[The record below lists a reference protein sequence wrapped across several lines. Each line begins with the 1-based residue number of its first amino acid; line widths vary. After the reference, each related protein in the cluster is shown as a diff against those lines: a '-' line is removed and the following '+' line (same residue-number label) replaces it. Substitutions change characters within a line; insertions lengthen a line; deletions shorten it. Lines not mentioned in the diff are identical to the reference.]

1 MSADLLT
8 RRLTL
13 TPRTLDEGEGTVDV
27 VLSTGAPVRRAGF
40 VERLALEP
48 DNVTIG
54 ARIPLLDSHRQSSIG
69 DIKGRVENVR
79 HEAGAIVA
87 TLRVTD
93 AAALAA
99 IARGDLTGVSVGY
112 RVSKWEDSRDA
123 TTGDRIRTA
132 TKWEIVEVSLVPV
145 PADKDAIIRSI
156 GMEPEITID
165 TPPET
170 RVETNTQIRALTT
183 RMNLPATFTDGLI
196 DREAT
201 IEEARAAVLEE
212 IGNRAVPV
220 TTARVGPSGD
230 DPAVIHARQAEAFAC
245 RMSGAEPSDAARPYM
260 VQSLADAARDALTR
274 SGAKGVGMLGREELL
289 TRALHTTSDFPA
301 LLTGA
306 GNRVLVPAY
315 QAAQSPLKLLAR
327 QRNADDFRPVSLIK
341 LGDFGRLKP
350 VSESGEIKALSTGEA
365 AEGYSLET
373 FGGLFNLS
381 RKAIVNDDLG
391 AFGRWAAM
399 MGRAAADTEADQL
412 AGLLLQAAG
421 AGPIMGDG
429 KRLFSVEHGNQA
441 VDGAAPDVDPLSDA
455 RLAMRRQKGLDG
467 VSPISVV
474 PKYLL
479 VSADLETLAEK
490 LLTALAAN
498 TVADANPFSGKL
510 TLLVEP
516 RLPDGTWYVFADPSI
531 MPVFEYAFLSSAPGP
546 QLASRDGWDV
556 LGREF
561 RVVLDF
567 GCGAVEWRGAYRNP
581 GADAL

>member
-1 MSADLLT
+1 M
-8 RRLTL
+8 
-13 TPRTLDEGEGTVDV
+13 
-27 VLSTGAPVRRAGF
+27 
-40 VERLALEP
+40 
-48 DNVTIG
+48 
-54 ARIPLLDSHRQSSIG
+54 
-69 DIKGRVENVR
+69 
-79 HEAGAIVA
+79 
-87 TLRVTD
+87 
-93 AAALAA
+93 
-99 IARGDLTGVSVGY
+99 
-112 RVSKWEDSRDA
+112 
-123 TTGDRIRTA
+123 RIRTA
-132 TKWEIVEVSLVPV
+132 TKWEIAEVSLVPV
-145 PADKDAIIRSI
+145 PADKNALIRSQA
-156 GMEPEITID
+156 MEPEITID
-165 TPPET
+165 SPPET

-183 RMNLPATFTDGLI
+183 RMNLPVTFTDGLI

-212 IGNRAVPV
+212 IGNRAAPV

-260 VQSLADAARDALTR
+260 VLSLADAARDALTR
-274 SGAKGVGMLGREELL
+274 AGAKGVGMLGREELL

-306 GNRVLVPAY
+306 GNRVLMPAY
-315 QAAQSPLKLLAR
+315 QAAQSPIKTLSR
-327 QRNADDFRPVSLIK
+327 QSNADDFRPKSLIK

-381 RKAIVNDDLG
+381 RKAIINDDLG

-412 AGLLLQAAG
+412 AALLMQGNG
-421 AGPIMGDG
+421 AGPIMGEDA
-429 KRLFSVEHGNQA
+429 KRLFSADHANLA
-441 VDGAAPDVDPLSDA
+441 TDGAVPDVEPLSEA
-455 RLAMRRQKGLDG
+455 RLAMRRQKGPGG

-479 VSADLETLAEK
+479 VAADLETGSEK
-490 LLTALAAN
+490 LLTTLAAN

-516 RLPDGTWYVFADPSI
+516 RLPDGTWYVFADPAV
-531 MPVFEYAFLSSAPGP
+531 MPVLEYAYLSSAPGP
-546 QLASRDGWDV
+546 QLAARDGWDV

-567 GCGAVEWRGAYRNP
+567 GCGAVDWRGAYRNP
-581 GADAL
+581 GEL